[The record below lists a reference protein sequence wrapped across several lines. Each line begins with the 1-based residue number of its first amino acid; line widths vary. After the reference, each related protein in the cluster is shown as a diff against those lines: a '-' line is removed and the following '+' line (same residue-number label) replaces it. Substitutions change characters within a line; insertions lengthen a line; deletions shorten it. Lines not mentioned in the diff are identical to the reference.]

1 MNSTVRTGQSP
12 GPIDRDTFRQR
23 FRDRIH
29 EAVVQVEDEANGR
42 LEAIA
47 WDAYEQGRKSPLTAE
62 ADPGFADPD
71 HDMWVERRETHDR
84 LKTATDGSIVK
95 TTNQGIPCYVPF

>member
-1 MNSTVRTGQSP
+1 MSSTVRTGQSP

-23 FRDRIH
+23 FRERFH
-29 EAVVQVEDEANGR
+29 EAVVQVEDEAIGR

-47 WDAYEQGRKSPLTAE
+47 WDAYEQGRKSPLTSE
-62 ADPGFADPD
+62 AAPGFADPD
-71 HDMWVERRETHDR
+71 HDMSVERRETHDP
-84 LKTATDGSIVK
+84 LKTAKVGSILK